1 MLSLTGLAFDSGS
14 FSSAFLGESALV
26 GGGEALTAGG
36 GGDGTFGGEPSTTL
50 AGSGFVS
57 ACSSTGVFSGVLGS
71 SGTGALASSAL
82 ESSSLGGS
90 AGVESGFFVVAG
102 AAGAGAAPG

>member
-14 FSSAFLGESALV
+14 FSSAFLGESAL

-57 ACSSTGVFSGVLGS
+57 ACSSTGAFSGVLGS